1 MNECFCTNPYWNYI
15 QRLQYEYLR
24 SERLRESSVWYPNV
38 SLKELDDREGE
49 GQLVRSLLHLCSGQ
63 VVLHH
68 ELGQVTHDL

>member
-1 MNECFCTNPYWNYI
+1 M
-15 QRLQYEYLR
+15 
-24 SERLRESSVWYPNV
+24 WYPNV

-68 ELGQVTHDL
+68 ELSQVTHDL